1 MDSDSQLLEGCTHMT
16 NKNCEKQTN
25 VKICSDMPSQ
35 HQITQCFPSKVL
47 STDQLCFC
55 ITKPVLINCIL
66 DNKSDMDENWQMCDR
81 CFIRILND
89 LDSWQFTNQAVN
101 ENYF

>member
-1 MDSDSQLLEGCTHMT
+1 MT

-35 HQITQCFPSKVL
+35 HQITQFFPSKVL

-66 DNKSDMDENWQMCDR
+66 DNKSDMDENWQMSDR
-81 CFIRILND
+81 LM
-89 LDSWQFTNQAVN
+89 FTNMFYQDL
-101 ENYF
+101 E